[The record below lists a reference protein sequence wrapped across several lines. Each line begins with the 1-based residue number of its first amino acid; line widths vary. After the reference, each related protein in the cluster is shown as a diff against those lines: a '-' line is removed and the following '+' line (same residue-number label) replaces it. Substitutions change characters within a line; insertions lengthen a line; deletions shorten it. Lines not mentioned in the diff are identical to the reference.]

1 MQSSRD
7 KIEFLLDV
15 CSGAMNIHILTVM
28 LFILSLI

>member
-15 CSGAMNIHILTVM
+15 CIAAMNIHILTLM